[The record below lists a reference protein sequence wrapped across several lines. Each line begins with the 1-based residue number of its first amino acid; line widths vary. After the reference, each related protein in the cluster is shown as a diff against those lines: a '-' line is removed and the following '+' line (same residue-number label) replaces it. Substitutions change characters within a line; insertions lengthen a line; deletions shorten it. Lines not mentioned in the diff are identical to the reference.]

1 MGQGSSSPAAP
12 RLTHTHRSLSPSLYT
27 RLAFPHNRV
36 SLRLLPP
43 SHDFARP
50 HTTFLFPFDPSLSP
64 PFSIFFSKFFLYLH
78 HRSTPPLSFPA
89 LPLCSPTQLRF
100 PSPFSPSIVIKV
112 CFTYSL
118 ILLTS
123 HLIPPS
129 LPDMDCWR
137 VAVLGDGGVGK
148 TALAVQVCVAS
159 YHPLSY

>member
-78 HRSTPPLSFPA
+78 HRSIPPPFIPRPS
-89 LPLCSPTQLRF
+89 PLLTYPTQIPVTLL
-100 PSPFSPSIVIKV
+100 SI
-112 CFTYSL
+112 
-118 ILLTS
+118 
-123 HLIPPS
+123 HR
-129 LPDMDCWR
+129 D
-137 VAVLGDGGVGK
+137 
-148 TALAVQVCVAS
+148 
-159 YHPLSY
+159 